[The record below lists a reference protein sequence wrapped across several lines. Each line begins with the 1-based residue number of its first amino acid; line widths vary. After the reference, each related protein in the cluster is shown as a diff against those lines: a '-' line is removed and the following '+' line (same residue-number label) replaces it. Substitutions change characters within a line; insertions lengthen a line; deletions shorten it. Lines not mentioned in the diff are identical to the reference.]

1 MENLDRII
9 ESLKQP
15 MTDTLAQWIKVPSI
29 KGEKEEGAPFGRDVR
44 AMLDTALETCR
55 SLGFDTKDVDGY
67 AMHADMGEGDS
78 EDALAILAH
87 LDVVPVGDG
96 WSYPPF
102 GAVIEDGKM
111 YGRGTGDDKGPAVAA
126 LYAMKAVQLAGIP
139 LKRKVRLILGC
150 DEESG
155 WEDMAYY
162 TEHETM
168 PRTGFSPDAD
178 YPVINIE
185 KGMVGLELRARLADT
200 GLQIIRW
207 ATGERTNV
215 IPGHAEALVKGGK
228 ELIEKT
234 AAVSEKYGWPV
245 RAEVTNEGV
254 LLTAEGI
261 PGHAAYP
268 EAGRNAIGQL
278 LITLKELG
286 AQGAVSLLA
295 DAIGTTYYGEH
306 LGAQI
311 QDGLSGKL
319 TCNLGI
325 LRVEN
330 GGLFATL
337 DMRCPIL
344 TDRAYL
350 VDMIKRHLPGIDV
363 TQTVSKAPHYV
374 PEQSELVT
382 ELLNAYH
389 EVTGLPKKALAIG
402 GGTYAKVLKEG
413 VAFGAS
419 FPGDPELAH
428 QANEYITLDSLYRSM
443 TIFARAIVRL
453 AGK

>member
-15 MTDTLAQWIKVPSI
+15 MTDTLAQWIRIPSV
-29 KGEKEEGAPFGRDVR
+29 EAAKEEGAPFGRELR
-44 AMLDTALETCR
+44 TMLDQAAATCKD
-55 SLGFDTKDVDGY
+55 LGFATKDVDGY
-67 AMHADMGEGDS
+67 AMHADLGEGSD

-96 WSYPPF
+96 WTYPPF
-102 GAVIEDGKM
+102 GAVIEDGRM
-111 YGRGTGDDKGPAVAA
+111 YGRGTSDDKGPAVAA
-126 LYAMKAVQLAGIP
+126 LYAMKAVQMAGIP
-139 LKRKVRLILGC
+139 LRRKVRLILGC

-162 TEHETM
+162 TAHETM
-168 PRTGFSPDAD
+168 PRMGFSPDAD

-185 KGMVGLELRARLADT
+185 KGMLGLQLRAGQPET
-200 GLQIIRW
+200 GLKILQW

-215 IPGHAEALVKGGK
+215 IPGHAEALVAGGK
-228 ELIEKT
+228 ELVEQV
-234 AAVSEKYGWPV
+234 AAVSRKYGWSVKAEPV
-245 RAEVTNEGV
+245 PEGV
-254 LLTAEGI
+254 RITAEGI
-261 PGHAAYP
+261 PGHSAYP
-268 EAGRNAIGQL
+268 EGTRNAIGQM

-286 AQGAVSLLA
+286 AEGPVRLLA
-295 DAIGTTYYGEH
+295 DAVGTTYFGEH
-306 LGAQI
+306 LGAQV

-325 LRVEN
+325 LRIEN
-330 GGLFATL
+330 GQLFATL

-344 TDRAYL
+344 TDREFL
-350 VDMIKRHLPGIDV
+350 VKMVQQHLPGIEV
-363 TQTVSKAPHYV
+363 IKASSKEPHYV

-419 FPGDPELAH
+419 FPGDAEVAH
-428 QANEYITLDSLYRSM
+428 QANEFISLDSLYRSAA
-443 TIFARAIVRL
+443 IFARAIVRL

>member
-15 MTDTLAQWIKVPSI
+15 MIDTLAQWIKVPSV
-29 KGEKEEGAPFGRDVR
+29 KGEKEDGAPFGKEVR
-44 AMLDTALETCR
+44 TMLDTAIATCEG
-55 SLGFDTKDVDGY
+55 LGFRTKNVDGY
-67 AMHADMGEGDS
+67 AMHADLGEGND

-87 LDVVPVGDG
+87 VDVVPVGDG
-96 WSYPPF
+96 WHYPPF

-126 LYAMKAVQLAGIP
+126 LYAMKAVQMAGIP

-162 TEHETM
+162 TAHETM
-168 PRTGFSPDAD
+168 PRMGFSPDAD

-185 KGMVGLELRARLADT
+185 KGMVALELRAPLAKT
-200 GLQIIRW
+200 GLQILRW
-207 ATGERTNV
+207 STGERTNV
-215 IPGHAEALVKGGK
+215 IPGHAEALIKGGK
-228 ELIEKT
+228 EMIEKVN
-234 AAVSEKYGWPV
+234 AVSRQYGWPV
-245 RAEVTNEGV
+245 EAHMTEDGVCIKAEGV
-254 LLTAEGI
+254 

-268 EAGRNAIGQL
+268 EAGRNAIGQM

-286 AQGAVSLLA
+286 AEGPIRLLA
-295 DAIGTTYYGEH
+295 DAVGTTYYGEH

-319 TCNLGI
+319 TCNMGI
-325 LRVEN
+325 LRIEN
-330 GGLFATL
+330 DSLFATL
-337 DMRCPIL
+337 DIRCPIL
-344 TDRAYL
+344 TDRDYL
-350 VDMIKRHLPGIDV
+350 VEMIKQHLPGIAV
-363 TQTVSKAPHYV
+363 TVTASKAPHYV

-428 QANEYITLDSLYRSM
+428 QANEYISLDSLARSM
-443 TIFARAIVRL
+443 AIFARAIVRL

>member
-15 MTDTLAQWIKVPSI
+15 MIDTLAQWIKVPSV
-29 KGEKEEGAPFGRDVR
+29 KGEKEDGAPFGKEVR
-44 AMLDTALETCR
+44 TMLDTAIATCEG
-55 SLGFDTKDVDGY
+55 LGFRTKNVDGY
-67 AMHADMGEGDS
+67 AMHADLGEGND

-87 LDVVPVGDG
+87 VDVVPVGDG
-96 WSYPPF
+96 WHYPPF

-126 LYAMKAVQLAGIP
+126 LYAMKAVQMAGIP

-162 TEHETM
+162 TAHETM
-168 PRTGFSPDAD
+168 PRMGFSPDAD

-185 KGMVGLELRARLADT
+185 KGMVALELRAPLAKT
-200 GLQIIRW
+200 GLQILRW
-207 ATGERTNV
+207 STGERTNV
-215 IPGHAEALVKGGK
+215 IPGHAEALIKGGK
-228 ELIEKT
+228 EMIEKVN
-234 AAVSEKYGWPV
+234 AVSRQYGWPV
-245 RAEVTNEGV
+245 EAHMTEDGV
-254 LLTAEGI
+254 CIKAEGI

-268 EAGRNAIGQL
+268 EAGRNAIGQM

-286 AQGAVSLLA
+286 AEGPIRLLA
-295 DAIGTTYYGEH
+295 DAVGTTYYGEH

-319 TCNLGI
+319 TCNMGI
-325 LRVEN
+325 LRIEN
-330 GGLFATL
+330 DSLFATL
-337 DMRCPIL
+337 DIRCPIL
-344 TDRAYL
+344 TDHDYL
-350 VDMIKRHLPGIDV
+350 VEMIKQHLPGIAV
-363 TQTVSKAPHYV
+363 TVTASKAPHYV

-428 QANEYITLDSLYRSM
+428 QANEYISLDSLARSM
-443 TIFARAIVRL
+443 AIFARAIVRL

>member
-15 MTDTLAQWIKVPSI
+15 MIDTLAQWIKVPSV
-29 KGEKEEGAPFGRDVR
+29 KGEKEDGAPFGKEVR
-44 AMLDTALETCR
+44 TMLDTAIATCEG
-55 SLGFDTKDVDGY
+55 LGFRTKNVDGY
-67 AMHADMGEGDS
+67 AMHADLGEGND

-87 LDVVPVGDG
+87 VDVVPVGDG
-96 WSYPPF
+96 WHYPPF

-126 LYAMKAVQLAGIP
+126 LYAMKAVQMAGIP

-162 TEHETM
+162 TAHETM
-168 PRTGFSPDAD
+168 PRMGFSPDAD

-185 KGMVGLELRARLADT
+185 KGMVALELRAPLAKT
-200 GLQIIRW
+200 GLQILRW
-207 ATGERTNV
+207 STGERTNV
-215 IPGHAEALVKGGK
+215 IPGHAEALIKGGK
-228 ELIEKT
+228 EMIEKVN
-234 AAVSEKYGWPV
+234 AVSRQYGWPV
-245 RAEVTNEGV
+245 EAHMTEDGVCIKAEGV
-254 LLTAEGI
+254 

-268 EAGRNAIGQL
+268 EAGRNAIGQM

-286 AQGAVSLLA
+286 AEGPIRLLA
-295 DAIGTTYYGEH
+295 DAVGTTYYGEH

-319 TCNLGI
+319 TCNMGI
-325 LRVEN
+325 LRIEN
-330 GGLFATL
+330 DSLFATL
-337 DMRCPIL
+337 DIRCPIL
-344 TDRAYL
+344 TDHDYL
-350 VDMIKRHLPGIDV
+350 VEMIKQHLPGIAV
-363 TQTVSKAPHYV
+363 TVTASKAPHYV

-428 QANEYITLDSLYRSM
+428 QANEYISLDSLARSM
-443 TIFARAIVRL
+443 AIFARAIVRL

>member
-15 MTDTLAQWIKVPSI
+15 MIDTLAQWIKVPSV
-29 KGEKEEGAPFGRDVR
+29 KGEKEDGAPFGKEVR
-44 AMLDTALETCR
+44 TMLDTAIATCEG
-55 SLGFDTKDVDGY
+55 LGFRTKNVDGY
-67 AMHADMGEGDS
+67 AMHADLGEGND

-87 LDVVPVGDG
+87 VDVVPVGDG
-96 WSYPPF
+96 WHYPPF

-126 LYAMKAVQLAGIP
+126 LYAMKAVQMAGIP

-162 TEHETM
+162 TAHETM
-168 PRTGFSPDAD
+168 PRMGFSPDAD

-185 KGMVGLELRARLADT
+185 KGMVALELRAPLAKT
-200 GLQIIRW
+200 GLQILRW
-207 ATGERTNV
+207 STGERTNV
-215 IPGHAEALVKGGK
+215 IPGHAEALIKGGK
-228 ELIEKT
+228 EMIEKVN
-234 AAVSEKYGWPV
+234 AISRQYGWPV
-245 RAEVTNEGV
+245 EAHMTEGGV
-254 LLTAEGI
+254 CIKAEGI

-268 EAGRNAIGQL
+268 EAGRNAIGQM

-286 AQGAVSLLA
+286 AEGPIRLLA
-295 DAIGTTYYGEH
+295 DAVGTTYYGEH

-319 TCNLGI
+319 TCNMGI
-325 LRVEN
+325 LRIEN
-330 GGLFATL
+330 DSLFATL
-337 DMRCPIL
+337 DIRCPIL
-344 TDRAYL
+344 TDRDYL
-350 VDMIKRHLPGIDV
+350 VEMIKQHLPGIAV
-363 TQTVSKAPHYV
+363 TVTASKAPHYV

-428 QANEYITLDSLYRSM
+428 QANEYISLDSLARSM
-443 TIFARAIVRL
+443 AIFARAIVRL

>member
-15 MTDTLAQWIKVPSI
+15 MIDTLAQWIKVPSV
-29 KGEKEEGAPFGRDVR
+29 KGEKEDGAPFGKEVR
-44 AMLDTALETCR
+44 TMLDTAIATCEG
-55 SLGFDTKDVDGY
+55 LGFRTKNVDGY
-67 AMHADMGEGDS
+67 AMHADLGEGND

-87 LDVVPVGDG
+87 VDVVPVGDG
-96 WSYPPF
+96 WHYPPF

-126 LYAMKAVQLAGIP
+126 LYAMKAVQMAGIP

-162 TEHETM
+162 TAHETM
-168 PRTGFSPDAD
+168 PRMGFSPDAD

-185 KGMVGLELRARLADT
+185 KGMVALELRTPLAKT
-200 GLQIIRW
+200 GLQILRW
-207 ATGERTNV
+207 STGERTNV
-215 IPGHAEALVKGGK
+215 IPGHAEALIKGGK
-228 ELIEKT
+228 EMIEKVN
-234 AAVSEKYGWPV
+234 AVSRQYGWPV
-245 RAEVTNEGV
+245 EAHMTEDGVCIKAEGV
-254 LLTAEGI
+254 

-268 EAGRNAIGQL
+268 EAGRNAIGQM

-286 AQGAVSLLA
+286 AEGPIRLLA
-295 DAIGTTYYGEH
+295 DAVGTTYYGEH

-319 TCNLGI
+319 TCNMGI
-325 LRVEN
+325 LRIEN
-330 GGLFATL
+330 DSLFATL
-337 DMRCPIL
+337 DIRCPIL
-344 TDRAYL
+344 TDRDYL
-350 VDMIKRHLPGIDV
+350 VEMIKQHLPGIAV
-363 TQTVSKAPHYV
+363 TVTASKAPHYV

-428 QANEYITLDSLYRSM
+428 QANEYISLDSLARSM
-443 TIFARAIVRL
+443 AIFARAIVRL

>member
-15 MTDTLAQWIKVPSI
+15 MIDTLAQWIKVPSV
-29 KGEKEEGAPFGRDVR
+29 KGEKEDGAPFGKEVR
-44 AMLDTALETCR
+44 TMLDTAIATCED
-55 SLGFDTKDVDGY
+55 LGFRTKNVDGY
-67 AMHADMGEGDS
+67 AMHADLGEGND

-87 LDVVPVGDG
+87 VDVVPVGDG
-96 WSYPPF
+96 WHYPPF

-126 LYAMKAVQLAGIP
+126 LYAMKAVQMAGIP

-162 TEHETM
+162 TAHETM
-168 PRTGFSPDAD
+168 PRMGFSPDAD

-185 KGMVGLELRARLADT
+185 KGMVALELRAPLAKT
-200 GLQIIRW
+200 GLQILRW
-207 ATGERTNV
+207 STGERTNV
-215 IPGHAEALVKGGK
+215 IPGHAEALIKGGK
-228 ELIEKT
+228 EMIEKVN
-234 AAVSEKYGWPV
+234 AVSRQYGWPV
-245 RAEVTNEGV
+245 EAHMTEGGV
-254 LLTAEGI
+254 CIKAEGI

-268 EAGRNAIGQL
+268 EAGRNAIGQM

-286 AQGAVSLLA
+286 AEGPIRLLA
-295 DAIGTTYYGEH
+295 DAVGTTYYGEH

-319 TCNLGI
+319 TCNMGI
-325 LRVEN
+325 LRIEN
-330 GGLFATL
+330 DSLFATL
-337 DMRCPIL
+337 DIRCPIL
-344 TDRAYL
+344 TDRDYL
-350 VDMIKRHLPGIDV
+350 VEMIKQHLPGIAV
-363 TQTVSKAPHYV
+363 TVTASKAPHYV

-428 QANEYITLDSLYRSM
+428 QANEYISLDSLARSM
-443 TIFARAIVRL
+443 AIFARAIVRL

>member
-15 MTDTLAQWIKVPSI
+15 MIDTLAQWIKVPSV
-29 KGEKEEGAPFGRDVR
+29 KGEKEDGAPFGKEVR
-44 AMLDTALETCR
+44 TMLDTAIATCED
-55 SLGFDTKDVDGY
+55 LGFRTKNVDGY
-67 AMHADMGEGDS
+67 AMHADLGEGND

-87 LDVVPVGDG
+87 VDVVPVGDG
-96 WSYPPF
+96 WHYPPF

-126 LYAMKAVQLAGIP
+126 LYAMKAVQMAGIP

-162 TEHETM
+162 TAHETM
-168 PRTGFSPDAD
+168 PRMGFSPDAD

-185 KGMVGLELRARLADT
+185 KGMVALELRAPLAKT
-200 GLQIIRW
+200 GLQILRW
-207 ATGERTNV
+207 STGERTNV
-215 IPGHAEALVKGGK
+215 IPGHAEALIKGGK
-228 ELIEKT
+228 EMIEKVN
-234 AAVSEKYGWPV
+234 AISRQYGWPV
-245 RAEVTNEGV
+245 EAHMTEGGV
-254 LLTAEGI
+254 CIKAEGI

-268 EAGRNAIGQL
+268 EAGRNAIGQM

-286 AQGAVSLLA
+286 AEGPIRLLA
-295 DAIGTTYYGEH
+295 DAVGTTYYGEH

-319 TCNLGI
+319 TCNMGI
-325 LRVEN
+325 LRIEN
-330 GGLFATL
+330 DSLFATL
-337 DMRCPIL
+337 DIRCPIL
-344 TDRAYL
+344 TDRDYL
-350 VDMIKRHLPGIDV
+350 VEMIKQHLPGIAV
-363 TQTVSKAPHYV
+363 TVTASKAPHYV

-428 QANEYITLDSLYRSM
+428 QANEYISLDSLARSM
-443 TIFARAIVRL
+443 AIFARAIVRL